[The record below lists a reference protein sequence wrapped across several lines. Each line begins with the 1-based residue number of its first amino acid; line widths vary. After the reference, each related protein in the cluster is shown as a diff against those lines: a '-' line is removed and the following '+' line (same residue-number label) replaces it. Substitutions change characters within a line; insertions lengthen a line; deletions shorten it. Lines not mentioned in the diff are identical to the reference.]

1 MIKKKNE
8 AYLIRGFVDRSA
20 AQFELYSYCYSYYKA
35 HHKGV
40 FFINDEW
47 AVEEIFQNSLIKF
60 WEDIENGKIY
70 AEGELVMGKDGKPFT
85 GSILTYFMSIARF
98 KYMEWVKKNPT
109 YADPEEEQIHEIQKI
124 GKIAY
129 DILYGDDDENM
140 VMMNILADVIS
151 RMSERCREILTKFYY
166 EEKDLDMILLEIPSI
181 DSKNALKTKKHK
193 CMENLRH
200 TANEIYQRYLNL

>member
-20 AQFELYSYCYSYYKA
+20 AQYELYAYCYSYYKA

-151 RMSERCREILTKFYY
+151 RMSERCREILTKYYY

>member
-1 MIKKKNE
+1 MKKHQKE
-8 AYLIRGFVDRSA
+8 AFLIAGMKENYST
-20 AQFELYSYCYSYYKA
+20 QYKLYAYCRNYYRT
-35 HHKGV
+35 HYKGV
-40 FFINDEW
+40 FFIEDSW
-47 AVEEIFQNSLIKF
+47 AVEEIFQNSLIKL

-70 AEGELVMGKDGKPFT
+70 AEGDVVMGKDGKPFT

-98 KYMEWVKKNPT
+98 KYMEWVRENPT
-109 YADPEEEQIHEIQKI
+109 YADPEVEQIHEIQKKD
-124 GKIAY
+124 KIAY
-129 DILYGDDDENM
+129 DILYDDDDENK
-140 VMMNILADVIS
+140 VMQNILADVLS

>member
-151 RMSERCREILTKFYY
+151 RMSERCREILTKYYY